1 MKTLHTIENC
11 INMQITIL
19 TDNSESWILPY
30 VEDLKTELND
40 THIVEHVFKVSDIV
54 GGDIMFMLSCEKIL
68 KPEYLKLH
76 KSNVVVHPSK
86 VPLGKGWSPLAWQV
100 LEGSNNIPV
109 SLFEAVEDV
118 DAGDVYIVDYIKLE
132 GHELNDEI
140 KHQQGLITMKMVKKY
155 IDEFESMVGV
165 PQSGNETFYPRRRKT
180 ENELDINKTI
190 AQQFNLL
197 RVVDNERYP
206 AHFHM
211 NGKKYILKIYKD
223 DES

>member
-1 MKTLHTIENC
+1 MK
-11 INMQITIL
+11 ITIL
-19 TDNSESWILPY
+19 TDNPNSWILPY
-30 VEDLKTELND
+30 VEELKKQLSEIHTI
-40 THIVEHVFKVSDIV
+40 HHVYKTSDII
-54 GGDIMFMLSCEKIL
+54 GGDIMLVLSCEKIL
-68 KPEYLKLH
+68 KLEYLKLH

-100 LEGSNNIPV
+100 LEGCNDIPV
-109 SLFEAVEDV
+109 SLFEAVEAV

-140 KHQQGLITMKMVKKY
+140 KHQQGLLTMKMVKKY
-155 IDEFESMVGV
+155 IAEFDSMIGI
-165 PQSGNETFYPRRRKT
+165 PQSGEETFYPRRRQK

-190 AQQFNLL
+190 AEQFNLL

-206 AHFHM
+206 AHFHI

>member
-1 MKTLHTIENC
+1 MN
-11 INMQITIL
+11 ITIL
-19 TDNSESWILPY
+19 TDNPNSWILPY
-30 VEDLKTELND
+30 VEDLKND
-40 THIVEHVFKVSDIV
+40 LSEHNVTHVFKTSDIV
-54 GGDIMFMLSCEKIL
+54 GGDIMLVLSCEKIL
-68 KPEYLKLH
+68 KGEYLKLH

-86 VPLGKGWSPLAWQV
+86 VPLGKGWSPLAWQI

-109 SLFEAVEDV
+109 SLFEAVEAV

-140 KHQQGLITMKMVKKY
+140 KHQQGLTTMKMVKQY

-165 PQSGNETFYPRRRKT
+165 PQSGDETFYPRRKQK
-180 ENELDINKTI
+180 ENELDIDKTI
-190 AQQFNLL
+190 TEQFNLF

-206 AHFHM
+206 AHFYL
-211 NGKKYILKIYKD
+211 NGKKYIVKIYKD

>member
-1 MKTLHTIENC
+1 MK
-11 INMQITIL
+11 ITIL
-19 TDNSESWILPY
+19 TDNPNSWILPY
-30 VEDLKTELND
+30 VEDLKKDLSEHNVT
-40 THIVEHVFKVSDIV
+40 HVFKTSDIV
-54 GGDIMFMLSCEKIL
+54 GGDIMLVLSCEKIL
-68 KPEYLKLH
+68 KEEYLKLH

-109 SLFEAVEDV
+109 SLFEAVEAV

-140 KHQQGLITMKMVKKY
+140 KHQQGLITMKMVKQY

-165 PQSGNETFYPRRRKT
+165 PQSGDETFYPRRKQK
-180 ENELDINKTI
+180 ENELDIDKTI
-190 AQQFNLL
+190 AEQFNLF

-206 AHFHM
+206 AHFYL

>member
-1 MKTLHTIENC
+1 ML
-11 INMQITIL
+11 
-19 TDNSESWILPY
+19 
-30 VEDLKTELND
+30 V
-40 THIVEHVFKVSDIV
+40 
-54 GGDIMFMLSCEKIL
+54 LSCEKIL
-68 KPEYLKLH
+68 KLEYLKLH

-100 LEGSNNIPV
+100 LEGCNDIPV
-109 SLFEAVEDV
+109 SLFEAVEAV

-140 KHQQGLITMKMVKKY
+140 KHQQGLLTMKMVKKY
-155 IDEFESMVGV
+155 IAEFDSMIGI
-165 PQSGNETFYPRRRKT
+165 PQSGEETFYPRRRQK

-190 AQQFNLL
+190 AEQFNLL

-206 AHFHM
+206 AHFHI

>member
-1 MKTLHTIENC
+1 MK
-11 INMQITIL
+11 ITIL
-19 TDNSESWILPY
+19 TDNPNSWILPY
-30 VEDLKTELND
+30 VEELKKQLSE
-40 THIVEHVFKVSDIV
+40 THTIHHVYKTSDII
-54 GGDIMFMLSCEKIL
+54 GGDIMLVLSCEKIL
-68 KPEYLKLH
+68 KLEYLKLH

-100 LEGSNNIPV
+100 LEGSDNIPV
-109 SLFEAVEDV
+109 SLFEAVEAV

-132 GHELNDEI
+132 GHELNEEI
-140 KHQQGLITMKMVKKY
+140 KHQQGLITMKMVKHY
-155 IDEFESMVGV
+155 IDEFDSMIGIS
-165 PQSGNETFYPRRRKT
+165 QSGEETFYPRRKQK

-190 AQQFNLL
+190 AEQFNLF

-206 AHFHM
+206 AHFHL

>member
-1 MKTLHTIENC
+1 MK
-11 INMQITIL
+11 ITIL
-19 TDNSESWILPY
+19 TDNPNSWILPY
-30 VEDLKTELND
+30 VEDLKKELTQLHD
-40 THIVEHVFKVSDIV
+40 VTHVFKTSDII
-54 GGDIMFMLSCEKIL
+54 GGDVMLVLSCEKIL
-68 KPEYLKLH
+68 KGDYLKLH

-109 SLFEAVEDV
+109 SLFEAVEAV
-118 DAGDVYIVDYIKLE
+118 DAGDVYIVDYINLE

-140 KHQQGLITMKMVKKY
+140 KHQQGLVTMKMVKKY
-155 IDEFESMVGV
+155 INEFESMVGI
-165 PQSGNETFYPRRRKT
+165 PQSGEETFYPRRRQK

-190 AQQFNLL
+190 ADQFNLL

-206 AHFHM
+206 AHFHI

-223 DES
+223 DQP

>member
-1 MKTLHTIENC
+1 MK
-11 INMQITIL
+11 ITIL
-19 TDNSESWILPY
+19 TDNPNSWIIPY
-30 VEDLKTELND
+30 VEELKKELSEMHD
-40 THIVEHVFKVSDIV
+40 IHHVYKTTDII
-54 GGDIMFMLSCEKIL
+54 GGDVMLVLSCEKIL
-68 KPEYLKLH
+68 KSEYLKLH

-109 SLFEAVEDV
+109 SLFEAVEAV

-140 KHQQGLITMKMVKKY
+140 KHQQGLLTMKMVKKY
-155 IDEFESMVGV
+155 IVEFDSMIGI
-165 PQSGNETFYPRRRKT
+165 PQSGEETFYPRRRQK
-180 ENELDINKTI
+180 ENELDVNKTI
-190 AQQFNLL
+190 VEQFNLL

-206 AHFHM
+206 AHFHL
-211 NGKKYILKIYKD
+211 NEKKYILKIYKD

>member
-1 MKTLHTIENC
+1 MK
-11 INMQITIL
+11 ITIL
-19 TDNSESWILPY
+19 TDNPNSWILPY
-30 VEDLKTELND
+30 VEHLKKELTQLHD
-40 THIVEHVFKVSDIV
+40 VTHVFKTSDII
-54 GGDIMFMLSCEKIL
+54 GGDVMLVLSCEKIL
-68 KPEYLKLH
+68 KGDYLKLH

-109 SLFEAVEDV
+109 SLFEAVEAV
-118 DAGDVYIVDYIKLE
+118 DAGDVYIVDYINLE

-140 KHQQGLITMKMVKKY
+140 KHQQGLVTMKMVKKY
-155 IDEFESMVGV
+155 INEFESMVGI
-165 PQSGNETFYPRRRKT
+165 PQSGEETFYPRRRQK

-190 AQQFNLL
+190 ADQFNLL

-206 AHFHM
+206 AHFHI

-223 DES
+223 DQP